1 MAVPVDSNE
10 QEKGRNEIDSRSVF
24 LENVHYETTA
34 EELADIFGD
43 CGKIVR
49 VTILKDKM
57 TNKPRGLAYIEFEDI
72 EST

>member
-34 EELADIFGD
+34 EELADIFED